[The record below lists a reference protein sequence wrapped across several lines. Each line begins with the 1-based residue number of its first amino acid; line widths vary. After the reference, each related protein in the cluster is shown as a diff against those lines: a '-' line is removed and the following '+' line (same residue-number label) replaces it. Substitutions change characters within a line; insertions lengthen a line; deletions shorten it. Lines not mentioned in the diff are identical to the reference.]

1 MRSVEI
7 STIVVVGILGWVGVC
22 VIAVGFVVSG
32 WVTGS
37 LIDEVDVGS
46 VLEEIVVED
55 WVDSPLNVGLTL
67 SAAVRPCAD
76 VVASVVLA

>member
-1 MRSVEI
+1 M
-7 STIVVVGILGWVGVC
+7 STIVVVGMLVWVGVC

-46 VLEEIVVED
+46 VLEEIVGED

>member
-1 MRSVEI
+1 MA
-7 STIVVVGILGWVGVC
+7 TIVVVGILVWVGVGA
-22 VIAVGFVVSG
+22 IAVGFVVSG

-46 VLEEIVVED
+46 VLEEIVGED
-55 WVDSPLNVGLTL
+55 WLDSPLNGGLAL

>member
-1 MRSVEI
+1 M
-7 STIVVVGILGWVGVC
+7 STIVVVGILVWVGVG

-55 WVDSPLNVGLTL
+55 WVDSPFNVGLTL

>member
-1 MRSVEI
+1 M
-7 STIVVVGILGWVGVC
+7 STIVVVGISVWVGVG
-22 VIAVGFVVSG
+22 VIAVGFVDAG

-46 VLEEIVVED
+46 VLEEIVGED
-55 WVDSPLNVGLTL
+55 SVDSPLNVGLTL
-67 SAAVRPCAD
+67 SAAVRPCVD

>member
-1 MRSVEI
+1 M
-7 STIVVVGILGWVGVC
+7 STIVVVGTLVWVGVG

-46 VLEEIVVED
+46 VLEEIVDED
-55 WVDSPLNVGLTL
+55 LVDSPLNVELTL

>member
-1 MRSVEI
+1 M
-7 STIVVVGILGWVGVC
+7 STIVVVGTLVWVGVG
-22 VIAVGFVVSG
+22 VGVAVGLVVSG
-32 WVTGS
+32 WVTG
-37 LIDEVDVGS
+37 LVKDEVDVGS
-46 VLEEIVVED
+46 VLEEIVGED

>member
-1 MRSVEI
+1 MEV
-7 STIVVVGILGWVGVC
+7 STIVVVGMLVWVGVG

-46 VLEEIVVED
+46 VLEEIVGED
-55 WVDSPLNVGLTL
+55 WVDSPFNVGLTL
-67 SAAVRPCAD
+67 PAVVRPCAD

>member
-1 MRSVEI
+1 M
-7 STIVVVGILGWVGVC
+7 STIVVVGILVWVGVC

-32 WVTGS
+32 WVTGF

-46 VLEEIVVED
+46 VLEEIVDED

>member
-1 MRSVEI
+1 M
-7 STIVVVGILGWVGVC
+7 VGTLVWVGVG

-46 VLEEIVVED
+46 VLEEIVGED
-55 WVDSPLNVGLTL
+55 SVDSPLNVGLTL

>member
-1 MRSVEI
+1 M
-7 STIVVVGILGWVGVC
+7 STIVVVGTLVWVGVG

-55 WVDSPLNVGLTL
+55 WVDSPFNVGLTL

>member
-1 MRSVEI
+1 M
-7 STIVVVGILGWVGVC
+7 STIVVVGILVWVGFG

-46 VLEEIVVED
+46 VLEEIVGED
-55 WVDSPLNVGLTL
+55 SVDSPLNVGLTL

>member
-1 MRSVEI
+1 M
-7 STIVVVGILGWVGVC
+7 
-22 VIAVGFVVSG
+22 
-32 WVTGS
+32 
-37 LIDEVDVGS
+37 GS
-46 VLEEIVVED
+46 VLEEIVGED

>member
-1 MRSVEI
+1 MEV
-7 STIVVVGILGWVGVC
+7 STIVVVGMLVWVGVG

-46 VLEEIVVED
+46 VLEEIVGED
-55 WVDSPLNVGLTL
+55 SVDSPLNVGLTL

>member
-1 MRSVEI
+1 M
-7 STIVVVGILGWVGVC
+7 STIVVVWMLVWVGFG

-46 VLEEIVVED
+46 VLEEIVGED
-55 WVDSPLNVGLTL
+55 WVDSPPNVGLAL

>member
-1 MRSVEI
+1 M
-7 STIVVVGILGWVGVC
+7 STIVVVGILVWVGVG
-22 VIAVGFVVSG
+22 VIAVGFVVAG

-46 VLEEIVVED
+46 VLEERVGED

-67 SAAVRPCAD
+67 SAAVRPCAE

>member
-1 MRSVEI
+1 MR
-7 STIVVVGILGWVGVC
+7 STIVVVGILVWVGVC
-22 VIAVGFVVSG
+22 VTAVGFVVSG
-32 WVTGS
+32 WVTGL
-37 LIDEVDVGS
+37 LIDEVAVGS
-46 VLEEIVVED
+46 VLEERVGED

>member
-1 MRSVEI
+1 MR
-7 STIVVVGILGWVGVC
+7 STIVVAGISVWVGVC

-46 VLEEIVVED
+46 VLEEKVGED

-67 SAAVRPCAD
+67 SAAVRPCVE

>member
-1 MRSVEI
+1 MR
-7 STIVVVGILGWVGVC
+7 STIVVVGISVWAGVC

-32 WVTGS
+32 WVTGL
-37 LIDEVDVGS
+37 LIDEVAVDS
-46 VLEEIVVED
+46 VLEERVGED

>member
-1 MRSVEI
+1 MEV
-7 STIVVVGILGWVGVC
+7 STIVVVGMLVWVGFG

-46 VLEEIVVED
+46 VLEEIVGED
-55 WVDSPLNVGLTL
+55 SVDFG
-67 SAAVRPCAD
+67 
-76 VVASVVLA
+76 

>member
-1 MRSVEI
+1 MEV
-7 STIVVVGILGWVGVC
+7 STIVVVGMLVWVGFG

-55 WVDSPLNVGLTL
+55 WVDSPFNVGLTL

>member
-1 MRSVEI
+1 M
-7 STIVVVGILGWVGVC
+7 STIVVVGTLVWVGVG
-22 VIAVGFVVSG
+22 VGVAVGLVVSG

-55 WVDSPLNVGLTL
+55 WVDSPPNVGLPL

>member
-1 MRSVEI
+1 MAGISV
-7 STIVVVGILGWVGVC
+7 WVGVC

-46 VLEEIVVED
+46 VLEEKVGED

-67 SAAVRPCAD
+67 SAAVRPCVE

>member
-1 MRSVEI
+1 M
-7 STIVVVGILGWVGVC
+7 STIVVVGMLVWVGVC
-22 VIAVGFVVSG
+22 VIAVGFVVAG
-32 WVTGS
+32 WVTGL

-46 VLEEIVVED
+46 VLEEIVGED

>member
-1 MRSVEI
+1 M
-7 STIVVVGILGWVGVC
+7 STIVVVGISVWVDVC
-22 VIAVGFVVSG
+22 VIALGFVVSG
-32 WVTGS
+32 WVTGL
-37 LIDEVDVGS
+37 LIDEVAVGS
-46 VLEEIVVED
+46 VLEERVGED

>member
-1 MRSVEI
+1 MAGISV
-7 STIVVVGILGWVGVC
+7 WVGVC

-37 LIDEVDVGS
+37 LIDEVDVGL
-46 VLEEIVVED
+46 VLEEIVGED

-67 SAAVRPCAD
+67 SAAVRPCVE

>member
-1 MRSVEI
+1 MAGISV
-7 STIVVVGILGWVGVC
+7 WVGVC

-46 VLEEIVVED
+46 VLEEIVGDD

-67 SAAVRPCAD
+67 SAAVRPCVE

>member
-1 MRSVEI
+1 MR
-7 STIVVVGILGWVGVC
+7 STIVVVGILVWVGVC

-32 WVTGS
+32 WVTGF

-46 VLEEIVVED
+46 VLEEIVGED
-55 WVDSPLNVGLTL
+55 SVDSPLNVGLTL

>member
-1 MRSVEI
+1 M
-7 STIVVVGILGWVGVC
+7 VGILVWVGVC
-22 VIAVGFVVSG
+22 DIAVGFVVSG

-46 VLEEIVVED
+46 VLEEIVGED

-76 VVASVVLA
+76 VVASGVLA

>member
-1 MRSVEI
+1 M
-7 STIVVVGILGWVGVC
+7 VGILVWVGVC

-32 WVTGS
+32 WVTGF

-46 VLEEIVVED
+46 VLEEIVGED

>member
-1 MRSVEI
+1 M
-7 STIVVVGILGWVGVC
+7 VGILVWVGVC
-22 VIAVGFVVSG
+22 DIAVGFVVSG

-46 VLEEIVVED
+46 VLEEIVGED

>member
-1 MRSVEI
+1 MR
-7 STIVVVGILGWVGVC
+7 STIVVAGISVWVGVC

-37 LIDEVDVGS
+37 LIDEVDVGL
-46 VLEEIVVED
+46 VLEEIVGED

-67 SAAVRPCAD
+67 SAAVRPCVE